1 MAVQKRERLTERVMI
16 RLTKAQADKLSKE
29 AHDRTLEEEGNISV
43 SMIIRK
49 ALKQARPDLFSGEDE
64 KESTN

>member
-1 MAVQKRERLTERVMI
+1 MAGQKRERLTERVMI

-29 AHDRTLEEEGNISV
+29 AHDRTLEEGGTISV

-49 ALKQARPDLFSGEDE
+49 ALKQARPDLFCSGEDE
-64 KESTN
+64 KD